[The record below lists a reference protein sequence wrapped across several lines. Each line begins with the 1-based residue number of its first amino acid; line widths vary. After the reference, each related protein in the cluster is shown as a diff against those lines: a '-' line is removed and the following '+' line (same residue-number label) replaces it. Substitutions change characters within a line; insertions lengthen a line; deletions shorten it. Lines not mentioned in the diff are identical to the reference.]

1 MAKSI
6 PDKAESYAYRLLN
19 YRPRTELEIRDKLKQ
34 RGFAEDIIDCLVL
47 KLKEKSLVDDYN
59 FARMW
64 AKYRMQGNN
73 HGFFKIRQELL
84 EKGID
89 KNTVEDIE
97 QLLKED
103 FNEYDTAK
111 QLIMP
116 RLKSM
121 GGLDKDKAQRRL
133 YSYLKRRGFSS
144 GTIYKV
150 INEAY
155 TDTQ

>member
-1 MAKSI
+1 MAKNI
-6 PDKAESYAYRLLN
+6 RDKAKSYAYRLLN
-19 YRPRTELEIRDKLKQ
+19 YRPRTELEIRDKLRQ
-34 RGFAEDIIDCLVL
+34 RGFSEDIVDNLVL
-47 KLKEKSLVDDYN
+47 QLKEKSLVDDYN

-64 AKYRMQGNN
+64 AKYRMHGNN

-97 QLLKED
+97 QLLKKD

-111 QLIMP
+111 QLISS

-121 GGLDKDKAQRRL
+121 CGLDKDKAQRRL
-133 YSYLKRRGFSS
+133 YSYLKSRGFSGS
-144 GTIYKV
+144 TIYKV

-155 TDTQ
+155 ADTQ

>member
-6 PDKAESYAYRLLN
+6 SDKAESYAYRLLN
-19 YRPRTELEIRDKLKQ
+19 YRPRTELEIRDKLKK

-64 AKYRMQGNN
+64 VKSRIQGNN
-73 HGFFKIRQELL
+73 HGFFRIRQELL

-89 KNTVEDIE
+89 KDTIEDVV
-97 QLLKED
+97 QLLNKD

-111 QLIMP
+111 QLIES
-116 RLKSM
+116 RLKSVC
-121 GGLDKDKAQRRL
+121 GLDKDKAQRRL
-133 YSYLKRRGFSS
+133 YSYLKRRGFSDS
-144 GTIYKV
+144 VIYKV
-150 INEAY
+150 INETYA
-155 TDTQ
+155 DTQ

>member
-6 PDKAESYAYRLLN
+6 PDKAELYAYRLLN
-19 YRPRTELEIRDKLKQ
+19 YRPRTELEIRDKLKK

-64 AKYRMQGNN
+64 VKFRMQGNN

-89 KNTVEDIE
+89 KDIIEDVL
-97 QLLKED
+97 QLLKKD
-103 FNEYDTAK
+103 FNEYDTAM
-111 QLIMP
+111 QLIGP
-116 RLKSM
+116 RLKSIC
-121 GGLDKDKAQRRL
+121 GLDKDKAQRRL
-133 YSYLKRRGFSS
+133 YSYLKRRGFSGS
-144 GTIYKV
+144 IIYRV